1 MSSPAEDVGNQNA
14 TGARPPVFDG
24 EPSKYLR
31 WVRLVGLWFSL
42 CKTQKQKE
50 EAGAKLVGVQTSDEV
65 LNVMLEIS
73 NEDIGK
79 ADGVEQIL
87 KKMNDYYM
95 KDDHHL
101 AWAAFYDFYTGRR
114 ANGQSGHEFVRQF
127 KQNYHKVTDHDKECN
142 VSERMLSMMLLM
154 QLALSD
160 TNTSLLLTTMT
171 ALNDHSMNGVER
183 AITSQFRSG
192 LPEPVSQSGKVD
204 AESSFKAT
212 EKVLVMKH
220 ADGSLTQ
227 IDDDGTK
234 YFPADFA
241 EQQLAFLG
249 FNRFKGKGA
258 GKGQSTRRHPKE
270 GDARTNTK
278 NGKDKHGNIMS
289 CYDCGSLFHL
299 SGSPICKELSM
310 FARVDPEEY
319 EYAGFAAAEAD
330 ILQI

>member
-1 MSSPAEDVGNQNA
+1 MSSPAEDVGSQNA

-258 GKGQSTRRHPKE
+258 GKASRHGATQRRATLALTRKM
-270 GDARTNTK
+270 GKTNMVT
-278 NGKDKHGNIMS
+278 
-289 CYDCGSLFHL
+289 L
-299 SGSPICKELSM
+299 
-310 FARVDPEEY
+310 
-319 EYAGFAAAEAD
+319 
-330 ILQI
+330 